1 MEQVKDV
8 STTPAIDDA
17 PDGRPWD
24 GRKHSYRPSGD
35 WKDRISPSL
44 RLHTQTDDDLD
55 PVTYEILRNRLWTIN
70 LAHGETLTR
79 ISGSP
84 VFASLDFNMCI
95 LSEDGETVM
104 NAPYIQYLNAGAP
117 YAVRYVL
124 EHLSASPGIGPGDMF
139 LTNDP
144 WISAVH
150 QMDVLIVAPVFV
162 EGELFAWVSN
172 AGHQYDLGGIAPG
185 GWPQNAVDVFADPI
199 VIPPFKIVEA
209 GERRS
214 DLEGMYLR
222 QSRMPDFV
230 ALDLRAALGGATY
243 ARNAV
248 AELCAEF
255 GAVTVKGAMKKI
267 LDQSEKSFSEKLKRI
282 PDGTWSD
289 RKYIDQRMP
298 GERKTYA
305 LQVNMTKQG
314 DRLIIDNEGTD
325 PEQAGSVNFA
335 FICFAGGVLGLLSVN
350 MLHEQLFSVGGAER
364 RLEYRVTPGT
374 LSATDYPAAVAG
386 GIMNVL
392 THMTGVQSCISRMLV
407 CDPDLAQDAIAGGP
421 DWPLPVVS
429 GTDSEGNYFGQGLLE
444 GYGQGSGARATLDGV
459 NTSGP
464 YWSPLSR
471 LLNCESVEQWYPLMY
486 LYRRELEDSGGA
498 GRTRGGVGL
507 SFAIT
512 PYRARSM
519 NLVTNTGGLG
529 NSAANAEGLF
539 GGYPLPAATTRLL
552 QDTDLNELFAD
563 GRVPAALDEI
573 TSTTSTLIA
582 GKSNG
587 TKIVPGDVLEVT
599 FMGGGGY
606 GDPLLREPQRVVED
620 LADGYVTADTVR
632 RVYGVVLQDD
642 GSVNH
647 EATMAAR
654 AGLMVQRSSWQRA
667 SDRSP
672 GELGVPQDSL
682 GRVHDCI
689 EAFSVSDGG
698 EPVLACAA
706 CGHVLC
712 HYTDDYKR
720 HALVS
725 AGAMADLPSP
735 TDPSVFLDDELLFNC
750 YCCPGC
756 QVLLTTEVTR
766 SIDEALPDMLL
777 VLGGHVTQASK

>member
-1 MEQVKDV
+1 MQQVKSV
-8 STTPAIDDA
+8 SRAPATEDA
-17 PDGRPWD
+17 LDGRPWD
-24 GRKHSYRPSGD
+24 GRKHSYRPAAD

-44 RLHTQTDDDLD
+44 ALHDAAVDELD

-70 LAHGETLTR
+70 LSHGETLTR

-124 EHLSASPGIGPGDMF
+124 EHLSATPGIGPGDMF

-185 GWPQNAVDVFADPI
+185 GWPQNAVDVFSDPI

-214 DLEGMYLR
+214 DLEAMYLR

-230 ALDLRAALGGATY
+230 ALDLRAALVGAAY
-243 ARNAV
+243 ARDAM
-248 AELCAEF
+248 AELCEEF
-255 GAVTVKGAMKKI
+255 GADTVKAAMKKI
-267 LDQSEKSFSEKLKRI
+267 LDQSEKSFAEKLKKI
-282 PDGTWSD
+282 PDGTWSA

-298 GERKTYA
+298 GERRTYA

-314 DRLIIDNEGTD
+314 DRLIVDNEGTD
-325 PEQAGSVNFA
+325 PEEAGSVNFA

-364 RLEYRVTPGT
+364 LLEYRVTPGT
-374 LSATDYPAAVAG
+374 LNATDYPAAVAG

-392 THMTGVQSCISRMLV
+392 THMTGVQSCISRMLA
-407 CDPDLAQDAIAGGP
+407 CDPELAQDVIAAGP
-421 DWPLPVVS
+421 DWPLPVVA
-429 GTDSEGNYFGQGLLE
+429 GTDDEGNYFGQGLLE

-459 NTSGP
+459 DTSGP

-512 PYRARSM
+512 PYRAHSM

-529 NSAANAEGLF
+529 NSASNAEGLF

-552 QDTDLNELFAD
+552 QNTDLDALFGS

-573 TSTTSTLIA
+573 ASSTSTLIA

-587 TKIVPGDVLEVT
+587 TLIVPGDVLEVT

-606 GDPLLREPQRVVED
+606 GDPLSREPERVARD
-620 LADGYVTADTVR
+620 FADGYATADTVR
-632 RVYGVVLQDD
+632 RVYGVVLRDD
-642 GSVNH
+642 GSVD
-647 EATMAAR
+647 EVATDAAR
-654 AGLMVQRSSWQRA
+654 HELMAERKQWRRA
-667 SDRSP
+667 SDDSP
-672 GELGVPQDSL
+672 GTLGTPEHSL
-682 GRVHDCI
+682 GPVHDNI
-689 EAFSVSDGG
+689 EAFTTDDG
-698 EPVLACAA
+698 EPVLACIA

-712 HYTDDYKR
+712 HYSDDYKR
-720 HALVS
+720 HSLVS
-725 AGAMADLPSP
+725 AGSMADLPSA
-735 TDPSVFLDDELLFNC
+735 TDPTVFLDDELLFNR

-756 QVLLTTEVTR
+756 QVLLTAEVTR
-766 SIDEALPDMLL
+766 SIDVPLPDMLL
-777 VLGGHVTQASK
+777 VPGGHVAQDDR